1 MKTYQ
6 NQESNR
12 PNTVAEMAATYS
24 TPFMRAGVA
33 RAGISTSFVLD
44 LMNLLGLKKQ
54 ETASLI
60 SISPKTLDR
69 HLKMIKPF
77 KGLQSDRILELAELH
92 QKGQQVF
99 GNNQKF
105 LKWLDS
111 KLPAL
116 DNTSPR
122 EWLDT
127 QQGIK
132 AIMNELGRI
141 EHGIFA

>member
-6 NQESNR
+6 NHENKTPS
-12 PNTVAEMAATYS
+12 TVAELGAVYS
-24 TPFMRAGVA
+24 SPFSGALIA
-33 RAGISTSFVLD
+33 RSGIATSFVLD
-44 LMNLLGLKKQ
+44 LMNLLGFKKY

-69 HLKMIKPF
+69 HLKMGKPF

-92 QKGQQVF
+92 QKGEHVF
-99 GNNQKF
+99 GSNKKF

-111 KLPAL
+111 NLPAL
-116 DNTSPR
+116 NNTSPR

-127 QQGIK
+127 QQGIR
-132 AIMNELGRI
+132 AIMLELGRI